1 MSKEPGERAG
11 YPIWINHVDK
21 IVSFKSEEGF
31 EQLHFSS
38 HEEKLAFA
46 IDKCSSGYRIQ
57 IRRYQIEAL
66 YQGKSFFLG

>member
-1 MSKEPGERAG
+1 MSKEPGEKAG

-46 IDKCSSGYRIQ
+46 IDKCSSDYRIQ
-57 IRRYQIEAL
+57 
-66 YQGKSFFLG
+66 